1 MAKKALEGIT
11 ILDMTLA
18 ESGPVATMGLSL
30 LGAKV
35 YHIYRPGAANVGSRY
50 RGEVLRNLN
59 KTNITINGKVEEGAE
74 NFWKLIEKADIIFE
88 NYGPGAWD
96 RMGFSYEEVKKRNP
110 NIIYVTLKGFARESE
125 WGKCVTIDPV
135 PCSFGGS
142 AYISGYENEVPMLC
156 GINVADSGSGIHAT
170 LTTLLAIL
178 ERKLTGNGQ
187 FIETPMR
194 DTVVCLTRKAYA
206 EYAANGSVK
215 RHGNSFHGADIHYP
229 YNMYPSKPSADP
241 RGDYIQISCKTDED
255 FANLAKAM
263 GKPELAED
271 PRFTS
276 NELRL
281 ENRDALDEIIKEWT
295 LAHDKVE
302 ANTILLKDY
311 KVPAGAVMSI
321 GELLKDPFLNT
332 TIYRN
337 VSDKVCGDMVIPT
350 IPVRLSDSPM
360 DVIESAGVP
369 EAGND
374 EVYKELL
381 GLSDERIAELKE
393 KGAI

>member
-11 ILDMTLA
+11 IIDMTLA

-35 YHIYRPGAANVGSRY
+35 YHIYRPGDKNVGSRY

-59 KTNITINGKVEEGAE
+59 KTNITINCKVPEGAE
-74 NFWKLIEKADIIFE
+74 TFWELVEKADIIFE

-96 RMGFSYEEVKKRNP
+96 RMGFSYEEVIKRNP
-110 NIIYVTLKGFARESE
+110 NIIYVTLKGFARDSE

-178 ERKLTGNGQ
+178 ERKLTGKGQ

-194 DTVVCLTRKAYA
+194 DAVVCLTRKAFA
-206 EYAANGSVK
+206 EYAANGVVK
-215 RHGNSFHGADIHYP
+215 RHGNTYHSADIAYP
-229 YNMYPSKPSADP
+229 YNLYPSKPSEDP
-241 RGDYIQISCKTDED
+241 VGDYIQISCVTDED
-255 FANLAKAM
+255 FRNLAKAI
-263 GKPELAED
+263 GRPEIAED
-271 PRFTS
+271 PRFAT

-281 ENRDALDEIIKEWT
+281 ENREALDEIIKEWT
-295 LAHDKVE
+295 LVHDKVE
-302 ANTILLKDY
+302 ANTILLKDN
-311 KVPAGAVMSI
+311 KVPAGAVMCI
-321 GELLKDPFLNT
+321 KELLQDPYLNT

-360 DVIESAGVP
+360 DDIKSAGEP
-369 EAGND
+369 ATGFD
-374 EVYKELL
+374 EVYRGLL
-381 GLSDERIAELKE
+381 GLSEERIAELKE